1 MPHRMIQISFADA
14 KSAGKRKQS
23 KREQFLPEMDQ
34 AVLSW
39 RVVGAAVRLKRQ
51 QIHKAEEQ

>member
-1 MPHRMIQISFADA
+1 MIQISFADA

-23 KREQFLPEMDQ
+23 KREHFLPEMDQ

-39 RVVGAAVRLKRQ
+39 RVVGAAVRLRHQ
-51 QIHKAEEQ
+51 PIHKEEEQ